1 MPKWIS
7 LTPGGKYCEVLS
19 STKEETEEEKQLLK
33 ETKKPGQLTVDG
45 SQVLE
50 EWAEKRRQR
59 KRNLGGG
66 FEG

>member
-19 STKEETEEEKQLLK
+19 SMEEETEEEKQLLK
-33 ETKKPGQLTVDG
+33 ETEKPGQLTVDG

-50 EWAEKRRQR
+50 EWAEKKETKEKKFRRR
-59 KRNLGGG
+59 L
-66 FEG
+66 